1 MSSCSAHSTSLHD
14 DIGHQSPEKTLALA
28 RTRCYWSGIG
38 HDITEDCRQ
47 CARCIVAKEGRKVH
61 SATGS
66 LTANKPL
73 DIVAMDFTLLDRASS
88 GLENVLVMTDVF
100 TKYTQAIPTRDQ
112 TATTVARVLVK
123 EWFVRFGVPR
133 RIHSDQGNHFD
144 GKVVEALCRLYGLT
158 KSRTYP
164 YHPEGN
170 SQCERCKRTLHDRLR
185 TLPPEKKNKWS
196 ELLPEIV
203 YGYNCTPHSTT

>member
-1 MSSCSAHSTSLHD
+1 M
-14 DIGHQSPEKTLALA
+14 
-28 RTRCYWSGIG
+28 
-38 HDITEDCRQ
+38 
-47 CARCIVAKEGRKVH
+47 AKEGRKVH
-61 SATGS
+61 SAMGS
-66 LTANKPL
+66 LTVNKHL
-73 DIVAMDFTLLDRASS
+73 DVVAIDFTLLDRASS

-112 TATTVARVLVK
+112 TANTVARVLVK

-133 RIHSDQGNHFD
+133 RIHSDQGKNFD
-144 GKVVEALCRLYGLT
+144 GKVVEALCRLYGIT
-158 KSRTYP
+158 KSRTTP

-170 SQCERCKRTLHDRLR
+170 SQCERFNRTLHDRLR
-185 TLPPEKKNKWS
+185 TLPPEKKKKWP